1 MDLQT
6 GIAGGDKRAS
16 GSFVFLFLRV
26 LTWGSLNG
34 AGRSIVQHGRG
45 LEPLRY
51 QHLLWAACGALGTPV
66 RTVRAPPEARQWPSL
81 QAPDFVR
88 LD

>member
-45 LEPLRY
+45 LDSIRSVRDIDVV
-51 QHLLWAACGALGTPV
+51 ALGQKIHLV
-66 RTVRAPPEARQWPSL
+66 
-81 QAPDFVR
+81 
-88 LD
+88 

>member
-45 LEPLRY
+45 LGPLRY
-51 QHLLWAACGALGTPV
+51 QLGATPGNGPSCEFSVNACDG
-66 RTVRAPPEARQWPSL
+66 
-81 QAPDFVR
+81 
-88 LD
+88 